1 MFYGNLTITALRRDR
16 YVVSSEILSDA
27 ERTIAA
33 AREIGDEGTL
43 SLAEFVLGFTLLW
56 HGEFEAAEKHLQAA
70 LQWREKSGDLGA
82 QAQCLT
88 YLTITFRKRGD
99 VESVRRYAERSQETA
114 ISAQAT
120 SYLSMAQANLAWAAR
135 RAEQL
140 AEARALGEAAWETMK
155 QTPQSQMFNWIAVW
169 PLVGSSLDQ
178 MRIADAVDYARL
190 LLDPKT
196 QPQPDAL
203 AALIQDAIQAWE
215 QAQPE
220 QAYALLTQ
228 AAELAEPMGD

>member
-1 MFYGNLTITALRRDR
+1 
-16 YVVSSEILSDA
+16 VVSNEILSDA

-88 YLTITFRKRGD
+88 YLTITFRKRSD
-99 VESVRRYAERSQETA
+99 VESVRSYAERSQETA
-114 ISAQAT
+114 TSAQSIA
-120 SYLSMAQANLAWAAR
+120 YISMAQANLAWAVR
-135 RAEQL
+135 RAGQL
-140 AEARALGEAAWETMK
+140 AEACALGEAAWETMK
-155 QTPQSQMFNWIAVW
+155 QTPQAQMFNWIAVW
-169 PLVGSSLDQ
+169 PLVGSSLAQ

-203 AALIQDAIQAWE
+203 AALLQDAIQAWE

-220 QAYALLTQ
+220 RAYALLTQ
-228 AAELAEPMGD
+228 AAELAEPMGYL